1 MIDLIFP
8 DGSKRS
14 YEAGATGR
22 TVAASISPSLE
33 KRALLAKLDGQL
45 FDLDRPLP
53 RGGAIQ
59 IVTRDAPEALE
70 VIRHDTAHV
79 LAEAVQELFP
89 GTQVTI
95 GPNVEEGFYYD
106 FARDEPFSLDDLPVI
121 EKRMREIVARDE
133 KITREEWDRDAAI
146 KHFRDIGEAYKAEII
161 EGIPAGE
168 PITVYRQGEWKDLCR
183 GPHLP
188 STRHVGQGFKLTK
201 LAGAYW
207 RGDHRNAQLQRIYG
221 TAWASEADLE
231 AHLKRI
237 EEAERRDHRKLGA
250 AMDLFHIQEEGKG
263 MVFWH
268 PKGWT
273 LYRTLVDYMRRRE
286 AEAGYLEVKTPQIL
300 DRSLWERSGHWEK
313 FHSDMFVCETDEGE
327 TLAVKPMNCPGH
339 IQLFNHGQRSY
350 RELPLRFAEFEG
362 LHRYEGSGGLHGL
375 LRVRGLAQDDGH
387 IFCREDQ
394 IESET
399 RDFLKLLNRVYADL
413 GVELHSV
420 KLALRP
426 ELRAGT
432 DEMWDM
438 TEAMLERAARAVGL
452 EFDIL
457 PGEGGFY
464 APKLE
469 FHLKDAIGRT
479 WQCGTL
485 QLDMVMPERLDATYI
500 GEDGQKH
507 RPVMLHRAIFG
518 SIERF
523 LGVLIEHHA
532 GAFPLWLA
540 PVQAVV
546 ATITSDADDYAFA
559 AAAAMRKAG
568 LRVETDLRNEKVGY
582 KVREHSLAKVPVIAV
597 VGKREAEEGK
607 VALRRLGSAAQQIVS
622 LDEAVRTLVEEATP
636 PDLRPA
642 PTPSP
647 AA

>member
-1 MIDLIFP
+1 MIDLRFP
-8 DGSKRS
+8 DGQVRQFKPGTS
-14 YEAGATGR
+14 GR
-22 TVAASISPSLE
+22 DVAHSISPSLE
-33 KRALLAKLDGQL
+33 KRAVLIKLEGQL
-45 FDLDRPLP
+45 FDLDRPLEG
-53 RGGAIQ
+53 GGAVEIL
-59 IVTRDAPEALE
+59 TRDAPEALE
-70 VIRHDTAHV
+70 VIRHDTAHL

-95 GPNVEEGFYYD
+95 GPNVEDGFYYD
-106 FARDEPFSLDDLPVI
+106 FARNEPFSLDDLPVI
-121 EKRMREIVARDE
+121 ERRMREIVDRDE
-133 KITREEWDRDAAI
+133 KVSREVVDRDAAI
-146 KHFRDIGEAYKAEII
+146 ADFKRMGEAYKAEII
-161 EGIPAGE
+161 ETIPPGE
-168 PITVYRQGEWKDLCR
+168 AVTVYHQGGWKDLCR

-188 STRHVGQGFKLTK
+188 STRHVGKAFKLTK

-207 RGDHRNAQLQRIYG
+207 RGDQRNAQLQRIYG
-221 TAWASEADLE
+221 TAWASQADLD
-231 AHLKRI
+231 AYLKRL
-237 EEAERRDHRKLGA
+237 EEAEKRDHRKLGA

-263 MVFWH
+263 MIFWH

-273 LYRTLVDYMRRRE
+273 LYRTLVDYMRRKIE
-286 AEAGYLEVKTPQIL
+286 AAGYVEVKTPQIL

-339 IQLFNHGQRSY
+339 IQIFNHGQRSY
-350 RELPLRFAEFEG
+350 RELPIRMAEFEG

-375 LRVRGLAQDDGH
+375 LRVRQLAQDDGH

-394 IESET
+394 VEVET
-399 RDFLKLLNRVYADL
+399 RRFVALLNTVYADL

-426 ELRAGT
+426 ELRAGS
-432 DEMWDM
+432 DEMWDR
-438 TEAMLERAARAVGL
+438 TEAMLDRAARDAGL
-452 EFDIL
+452 TFEVL

-469 FHLKDAIGRT
+469 FHLRDAIGRT
-479 WQCGTL
+479 WQCGTF

-500 GEDGQKH
+500 GEDGHKH

-523 LGVLIEHHA
+523 LGVLIEHYA

-546 ATITSDADDYAFA
+546 ATITSDADDYAVKA
-559 AAAAMRKAG
+559 HGALRKAG

-597 VGKREAEEGK
+597 VGRREAEEGK
-607 VALRRLGSAAQQIVS
+607 VALRRLGSDGQQIVT
-622 LDEAVRTLVEEATP
+622 LDEAAAMLATEATP
-636 PDLRPA
+636 PDLR
-642 PTPSP
+642 
-647 AA
+647 